1 MMRSLRLNQKGS
13 SHIVALMGVLVIALA
28 GFAGY
33 RVLQSSEPEA
43 AHDTVVVTDNRV
55 PAKIDNTSDVRKA
68 DKALDSTPIDE
79 GVNPDTLND
88 DINSLQ

>member
-1 MMRSLRLNQKGS
+1 MRKLLSNQRGA
-13 SHIVALMGVLVIALA
+13 SHIVALLGVAVIALA
-28 GFAGY
+28 GFVGY

-43 AHDTVVVTDNRV
+43 SHDTIVSTDNRV
-55 PAKIDNTSDVRKA
+55 PTEINNTADVRKA

>member
-1 MMRSLRLNQKGS
+1 MRTIFTNQKGS
-13 SHIVALMGVLVIALA
+13 SHIVALLGVLVIALA

-43 AHDTVVVTDNRV
+43 AHDTVVATDNRI
-55 PAKIDNTSDVRKA
+55 PAKIDSTSDVRKA
-68 DKALDSTPIDE
+68 DKALDSTQIDD